1 MNEQVKSK
9 LKAVIQNNFSTPLL
23 IDGAKFLESDSVV
36 LVPSTID
43 SKELGIVA
51 NEGGYSYPE
60 WLILLEEKAK
70 IKDKVYL
77 VIDSINNISLDE
89 QLKFYEILKYRAISS
104 VKIPENVQILLTI
117 NGDGEINPIV
127 LSLSILYKVENE

>member
-77 VIDSINNISLDE
+77 VIDSINNISPDE
-89 QLKFYEILKYRAISS
+89 QLKFYEILYSNIFA
-104 VKIPENVQILLTI
+104 N
-117 NGDGEINPIV
+117 
-127 LSLSILYKVENE
+127 Y

>member
-77 VIDSINNISLDE
+77 VIDSINNISPDE